1 MLQELI
7 PSFVY
12 EKIYFNRPFAVIDSG
27 L

>member
-12 EKIYFNRPFAVIDSG
+12 DKIYFNRPFAVIDSG